1 MRKRVKGKEYL
12 VRDDFS
18 SAIINTAG
26 DALERARRAKKERV
40 EQSCLSA
47 RLNTLE
53 DKVTALSDGI
63 EKILKELKSAK
74 KKADKV

>member
-12 VRDDFS
+12 VRDDYS
-18 SAIINTAG
+18 NAIVNTAG
-26 DALERARRAKKERV
+26 DALERARRAKKERM
-40 EQSCLSA
+40 EQTAISA

-53 DKVTALSDGI
+53 EKVTALSDGI

-74 KKADKV
+74 KKADKA